1 MLESDSQALGEDI
14 IKAAE
19 YARTMSAE
27 DVNEMIDHILTEVT
41 SLSRI
46 ATEK

>member
-1 MLESDSQALGEDI
+1 MASDVQALGEDI
-14 IKAAE
+14 IKIAE

-27 DVNEMIDHILTEVT
+27 DVNEMIDYILAEVT